1 MILTLIKRIGIYVAL
16 PCARVLRE
24 LRGIASNPMVE
35 FGYRCRVVKCDFEG
49 ENTVGTDVS
58 LTQVVLGRGSYIAN
72 GTSIKHASIGRF
84 CSIGPEALI
93 GLSRHPM
100 GMVSTSPAFYSTK
113 RDACPLSFN
122 QMEDYSEQLNTQIGN
137 DVWIGARAVIVGG
150 VKVGDGAVIA
160 SSAMVTKDVPPYS
173 VMGGVP
179 AKTISKRF
187 TDEQIEL
194 LLSNPWWEW
203 SDSTLKARGADFQ
216 SKECFIEKHYK

>member
-1 MILTLIKRIGIYVAL
+1 
-16 PCARVLRE
+16 
-24 LRGIASNPMVE
+24 MVE